1 MVIWEQN
8 LILSQYY
15 KMIDLKEILISRIS
29 KNDLP
34 SVIDILQDIS
44 VYNPPKIK
52 HENIWIKY
60 SKQ

>member
-1 MVIWEQN
+1 
-8 LILSQYY
+8 
-15 KMIDLKEILISRIS
+15 MIDLNEILIGRIS
-29 KNDLP
+29 KNDLR

-44 VYNPPKIK
+44 FYNPPKIK